1 MRYVALLRAINLGAV
16 RQVKMAELRSL
27 LEALGLENV
36 STYLQSGNAV
46 FSSGEGDPST
56 IRVTLEDSIQE
67 RFGFSVPTIVRTSA
81 EMREV
86 VEGLPYLREATVD
99 PTRVHAVFLD
109 PTPPSQAWDSISLED
124 VAPEHLTPGPGV
136 VYLSIPEGMQ
146 RAKTPGL
153 VEKVAKDAV
162 ATTRNWRTVV
172 NVLALAEGDQS
183 R

>member
-16 RQVKMAELRSL
+16 RQLKMADLRAL
-27 LEALGLENV
+27 LETLGFGDV

-56 IRVTLEDSIQE
+56 IRATLEDSIQD
-67 RFGFSVPTIVRTSA
+67 RFGFNVPTLVRTA
-81 EMREV
+81 AQMREV
-86 VEGLPYLREATVD
+86 VEGLPYAREATVD
-99 PTRVHAVFLD
+99 PTRVHAVFLE
-109 PTPPSQAWDSISLED
+109 PTPPLQVWDSISLEQ

-153 VEKVAKDAV
+153 VEKAAKGAV